1 MVLTMGLTTRDETGW
16 SMVGTGA
23 SQPTKRSGNRKK
35 KLKSVFPKFITL
47 DHVNIINE
55 LNFIVDSI

>member
-35 KLKSVFPKFITL
+35 LKSVFPKFIIL